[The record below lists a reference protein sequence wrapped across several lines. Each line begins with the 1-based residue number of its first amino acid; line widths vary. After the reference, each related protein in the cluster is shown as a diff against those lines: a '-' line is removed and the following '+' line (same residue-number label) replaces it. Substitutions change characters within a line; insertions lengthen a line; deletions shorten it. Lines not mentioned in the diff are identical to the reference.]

1 MKLIFNT
8 LALNL
13 CVLKKLIITL
23 LISVFLILGCK
34 TDTKKQNLFHTK
46 EDSIV
51 NLTFTL
57 ETEDL
62 NETYTLKSRQ
72 DIIHTFGRSSLELD
86 RVVPPYIETI
96 AGLRVHEG
104 FKVKLEFKDATR
116 CNEENEC
123 KYLAKLYI
131 SVDGEVVSSGNFNC
145 MGGEG
150 SGSIEYTFD

>member
-1 MKLIFNT
+1 
-8 LALNL
+8 
-13 CVLKKLIITL
+13 LKKQFIFL
-23 LISVFLILGCK
+23 LLVTPFIFGCK
-34 TDTKKQNLFHTK
+34 TDTKKQDEISQTR
-46 EDSIV
+46 EDKIV

-62 NETYTLKSRQ
+62 NEKYTLKSRQ

-86 RVVPPYIETI
+86 RVEPPYIETI
-96 AGLRVHEG
+96 AGLKVHEG

-131 SVDGEVVSSGNFNC
+131 SVDGEVVASGNFNC

-150 SGSIEYTFD
+150 SGEIEYTFD